1 MNQQYQSQQYTGQ
14 FLQEVI
20 PVVMTLAIAAIVV
33 ANAVKAVKEAIKG
46 RDTAETTRR

>member
-1 MNQQYQSQQYTGQ
+1 MTQQYQPQQYTGQ

-33 ANAVKAVKEAIKG
+33 SNAIKAVKEAIKG
-46 RDTAETTRR
+46 HSTTGTAR

>member
-1 MNQQYQSQQYTGQ
+1 MNQQYQTQQYTGQ

-33 ANAVKAVKEAIKG
+33 SNAIKAVKEAIKG
-46 RDTAETTRR
+46 HDITGTMR